1 MRHIRAPRFLAVA
14 GLAAAFL
21 GIVALVQST
30 ALASQT
36 KQCRPAHWDAAVAPT
51 PCAGNTSWQTAIP
64 GACDGPLGIL
74 TCVMQGTTNVDIK
87 QYSWH
92 VDETGDCAG
101 NPTGVTDTVRN
112 VAQCHNQ

>member
-1 MRHIRAPRFLAVA
+1 MRHIRTPRFLAAAV
-14 GLAAAFL
+14 LAVAFL

-36 KQCRPAHWDAAVAPT
+36 KQCRPAHRATAGPPT
-51 PCAGNTSWQTAIP
+51 PCEGNTSWDTAIP

-74 TCVMQGTTNVDIK
+74 TCVMQGTTNVDIR
-87 QYSWH
+87 QFDWY
-92 VDETGDCAG
+92 VADDGECTG
-101 NPTGVTDTVRN
+101 NSTGVTDTVHN